1 MISEIISFQNKGVIS
16 VVEFATI
23 RANTIEYISGSYA
36 IKQNFIEVKEISQ
49 TGSVNNLIIHNN
61 SDKYI
66 FFSDGDI
73 LSGAKQNR
81 ILNSSVFIAP
91 NMTKNIPV
99 SCVEQGRWRHI
110 SPNFLSTDYNAPINI
125 RAKKSYQVEKS
136 LEKGTGHFANQGEIW
151 SDVKVCCRINT
162 VNSLTSNLS
171 DVFEKNKIIFEDS
184 IKDIK
189 PSEKAN
195 GIAVFI
201 NRNLVEVEVF
211 NRRDIYF
218 EYFSKILKGV
228 SSETFHFIADDKRM
242 DEVEAKYKTID
253 FFDELENRK
262 FKIYPGVCL
271 GYEKRYESNQW
282 SGFALEFG
290 EHLIH
295 LAMMNL
301 VN

>member
-23 RANTIEYISGSYA
+23 RANTIEYISGSNA

-49 TGSVNNLIIHNN
+49 TGSVNNLVIHNN

-110 SPNFLSTDYNAPINI
+110 SPNFLSTDYSAPTNI

-151 SDVKVCCRINT
+151 NDVNYYCKINT
-162 VNSLTSNLS
+162 VNSPTSNLS
-171 DVFEKNKIIFEDS
+171 DVFEKKIIFEDS
-184 IKDIK
+184 TRDIK

-201 NRNLVEVEVF
+201 NRNLIEAEVF
-211 NRRDIYF
+211 NRKDIYY
-218 EYFSKILKGV
+218 EYFPKILRGV
-228 SSETFHFIADDKRM
+228 SSEAFHFIADDKKL
-242 DEVEAKYKTID
+242 DEAEAKYKTID

-262 FKIYPGVCL
+262 FKVYPGVCA
-271 GYEKRYESNQW
+271 GNEKRYESNQW

-301 VN
+301 VK